1 MLKRFTLR
9 NYKNFKDEI
18 TLDLGDIAG
27 YQYNT
32 ECIHNNTITKALIY
46 GRNATGKTNLGK
58 AIMDIAY
65 TMRGIPRY
73 EDEVAF
79 LNADSHE
86 AVAIFN
92 YYFVF
97 ESHKLIYEYSRKS
110 AVEIVDEKLTI
121 DDKVVF
127 NCDFQNSHM
136 DFSGLKYVNADTVNT
151 DLYFYTVNSDEEN
164 DNTLGKRIPFIR
176 WLTNNTVFSN
186 DSVMMRFLNYV
197 MRMSSI
203 DNSTLAILGISRI
216 MNGFLEGIKKTD
228 GLKDFENFLNAMGI
242 ECSLVLKE
250 LPDNQYA
257 LYFSHDKLV
266 PFDTASSGTKAAT
279 QLYRRL
285 VSGGFGNAQSP
296 SFVYM
301 DEFDAYYHY
310 EMSQNVIEYLK
321 KNYPQ
326 TQIVFTT
333 HNTVLMSNRIMR
345 PDCLFLL
352 STKGNLTP
360 LQKAT
365 ERELRE
371 GHNLAK
377 MYMSGEFEQ
386 YE

>member
-1 MLKRFTLR
+1 MHGEGQWQT
-9 NYKNFKDEI
+9 
-18 TLDLGDIAG
+18 
-27 YQYNT
+27 
-32 ECIHNNTITKALIY
+32 CC
-46 GRNATGKTNLGK
+46 
-58 AIMDIAY
+58 
-65 TMRGIPRY
+65 RGEGLVVSSQRY
-73 EDEVAF
+73 EF
-79 LNADSHE
+79 WPSL
-86 AVAIFN
+86 
-92 YYFVF
+92 
-97 ESHKLIYEYSRKS
+97 
-110 AVEIVDEKLTI
+110 
-121 DDKVVF
+121 
-127 NCDFQNSHM
+127 
-136 DFSGLKYVNADTVNT
+136 
-151 DLYFYTVNSDEEN
+151 FY
-164 DNTLGKRIPFIR
+164 LGKRIPFIR

-242 ECSLVLKE
+242 ESSLVLKE

-266 PFDTASSGTKAAT
+266 PFETASSGTKAAT

>member
-1 MLKRFTLR
+1 MSHHCSRGRSGRMKWAVDRRGFPLILGSCVSVLLR
-9 NYKNFKDEI
+9 DFRREDVTIDFRGVVLFGRSGLLELGFVMTVVLIRIGSYVLRI
-18 TLDLGDIAG
+18 TGCVG
-27 YQYNT
+27 WSN
-32 ECIHNNTITKALIY
+32 
-46 GRNATGKTNLGK
+46 GKHVAEGEGLVVSSQ
-58 AIMDIAY
+58 
-65 TMRGIPRY
+65 RY
-73 EDEVAF
+73 EF
-79 LNADSHE
+79 WPSL
-86 AVAIFN
+86 
-92 YYFVF
+92 
-97 ESHKLIYEYSRKS
+97 
-110 AVEIVDEKLTI
+110 
-121 DDKVVF
+121 
-127 NCDFQNSHM
+127 
-136 DFSGLKYVNADTVNT
+136 
-151 DLYFYTVNSDEEN
+151 FY
-164 DNTLGKRIPFIR
+164 LGKRIPFIR

-242 ECSLVLKE
+242 ESSLVLKE

-266 PFDTASSGTKAAT
+266 PFETASSGTKAAT